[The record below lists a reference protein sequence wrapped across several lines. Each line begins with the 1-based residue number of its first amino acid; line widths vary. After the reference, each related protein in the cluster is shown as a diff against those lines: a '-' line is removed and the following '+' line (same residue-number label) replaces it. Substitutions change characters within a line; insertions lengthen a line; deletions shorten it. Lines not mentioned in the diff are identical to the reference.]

1 MRQFFD
7 RLDQTADENLSGAS
21 GHRSHRCSALL
32 SRRRITP
39 TWAWLARPA
48 AGSDDED
55 RRRLR
60 SLLESL
66 AAALAGY
73 ELAALPDG
81 GSSKF
86 ERWVEALIQRAGR
99 NHHVD

>member
-1 MRQFFD
+1 M
-7 RLDQTADENLSGAS
+7 AGAT
-21 GHRSHRCSALL
+21 GG
-32 SRRRITP
+32 
-39 TWAWLARPA
+39 
-48 AGSDDED
+48 GSDDED

-73 ELAALPDG
+73 ELAALPGG